1 MNVTTCKF
9 SSFFFIFSPQFAR
22 DISCYIAAVW
32 SCNVALVGR
41 NVGHFSYL
49 MSEGS
54 VQLSD

>member
-9 SSFFFIFSPQFAR
+9 SSFFFFPPQFAR